1 MKLLGWSPWT
11 SPVVSL
17 QWKHDRAF
25 GSRQSFFLGG
35 KWEAQTFLNIF
46 FMIKVMFCV
55 YTSGMNAVNHFQ
67 CADPAELINLR
78 NYLKLFMSCTK
89 VSTAIKVMI

>member
-1 MKLLGWSPWT
+1 
-11 SPVVSL
+11 
-17 QWKHDRAF
+17 
-25 GSRQSFFLGG
+25 
-35 KWEAQTFLNIF
+35 
-46 FMIKVMFCV
+46 MIKVMFCV